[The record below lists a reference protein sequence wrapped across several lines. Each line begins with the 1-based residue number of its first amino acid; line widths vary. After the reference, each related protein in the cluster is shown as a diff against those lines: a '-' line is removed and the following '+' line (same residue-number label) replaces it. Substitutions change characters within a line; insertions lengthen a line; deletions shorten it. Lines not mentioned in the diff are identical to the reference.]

1 MQTKLI
7 QVNDVGFIWRDRIKS
22 GYATTIQFD
31 GNRFNRAYVIVVT
44 ASNKWFRHHIT
55 NGNITAVLD
64 YTHEVSVDG
73 NAGCQYIEAVIEKWK
88 LFDTCYMRNNQLIC
102 LAKFRNEAD
111 EFLFKCANPL
121 FNVNKLINDSNLP

>member
-22 GYATTIQFD
+22 GYTNTIQYD
-31 GNRFNRAYVIVVT
+31 GNRVYVIIVT

-73 NAGCQYIEAVIEKWK
+73 NAGFQYIEAVIEKWK
-88 LFDTCYMRNNQLIC
+88 LHLPCYVRNNQLIC

-121 FNVNKLINDSNLP
+121 FNVNKLIDDSNLP

>member
-31 GNRFNRAYVIVVT
+31 GNRFNRAYATVVT
-44 ASNKWFRHHIT
+44 ASNKWFRHHVT

-64 YTHEVSVDG
+64 YTHEVSIENVEWK
-73 NAGCQYIEAVIEKWK
+73 YIETVIEKWK
-88 LFDTCYMRNNQLIC
+88 LFDTHYMRI
-102 LAKFRNEAD
+102 
-111 EFLFKCANPL
+111 
-121 FNVNKLINDSNLP
+121 IN

>member
-31 GNRFNRAYVIVVT
+31 GNRFNRAYVTVVT
-44 ASNKWFRHHIT
+44 ASNKWFRHHVT

-88 LFDTCYMRNNQLIC
+88 LFDTHYMRNTEMVFFV
-102 LAKFRNEAD
+102 KFRNDTD

-121 FNVNKLINDSNLP
+121 FKVTNLFQP